1 MKDIRVEHKHK
12 DNNKCQNL
20 NPEKM
25 KTTLRT
31 NISISVD
38 SNRPHELSLSICSI
52 INKQ

>member
-12 DNNKCQNL
+12 DNNKCQNV
-20 NPEKM
+20 NPKRL
-25 KTTLRT
+25 KTTVRT

-38 SNRPHELSLSICSI
+38 SNRSHELSSGIRSI